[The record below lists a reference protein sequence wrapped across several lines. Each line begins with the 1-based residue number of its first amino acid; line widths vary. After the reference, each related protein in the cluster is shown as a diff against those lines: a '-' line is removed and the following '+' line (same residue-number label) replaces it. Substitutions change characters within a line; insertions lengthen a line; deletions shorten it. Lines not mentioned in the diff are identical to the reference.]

1 MLDFDNFKIFC
12 SQISSLMGNARGN
25 KRATETEIKKLF
37 SILGRDYGELSEPMK
52 NTARDILLKEITYEP
67 NRPSDK
73 ILSEIILIYTYEMY
87 GKTKISRGNDSPHA
101 AEKGNMAEPA
111 AIELISK
118 IDGIKYEKNDQVFEN
133 NWFRGIPDVIVRNG
147 KGKVE
152 KIIEVKASYDLPS
165 FIMSMRKEET
175 SHNLFE
181 TMGYMDL
188 LGCKNAEI
196 VHCLVDMPD
205 KIVSFEEKRL
215 KERYRWLEL
224 EDDDM
229 NGRIEKAINNM
240 IYTDIPEELKLFRR
254 SVTYNKLT
262 MKDVKRRVTS
272 SRKWIKEV
280 HEMFTKNRLNLSE
293 SEPDQQEDNI

>member
-1 MLDFDNFKIFC
+1 
-12 SQISSLMGNARGN
+12 MGNARGN

-52 NTARDILLKEITYEP
+52 NTARDILLKEINYEP

-73 ILSEIILIYTYEMY
+73 ILSEIILMYSYEMY
-87 GKTKISRGNDSPHA
+87 GKSKVSRGNDSPHA
-101 AEKGNMAEPA
+101 MEKGSMAEPA

-118 IDGIKYEKNDQVFEN
+118 IDGIKYEKNEEIFEN
-133 NWFRGIPDVIVRNG
+133 NWFKGIPDIIIRSS
-147 KGKVE
+147 KKVE

-165 FIMSMRKEET
+165 FIMAMRKEET

-205 KIVSFEEKRL
+205 KIMSFEEKRL
-215 KERYRWLEL
+215 RDRYKWLEL
-224 EDDDM
+224 DEEDA
-229 NGRIEKAINNM
+229 NGRIEKVINNM
-240 IYTDIPEELKLFRR
+240 VYTGIPEELKVFRR
-254 SVTYNKLT
+254 PVVLNKLT

-272 SRKWIKEV
+272 SRKWVKEI
-280 HEMFTKNRLNLSE
+280 HEMFTKNGLNSSE
-293 SEPDQQEDNI
+293 NTPDQQEDNI